1 MTVQFSIIFKCLD
14 WSLYELYD
22 STYFKSHDFDWFLV
36 IDLCRLYALKK
47 WFLRI
52 LSQIYHISIVQNT
65 KNIACNGDNILKE
78 YSQKP
83 LTLAREPT
91 IFHIFLIHHIKCMKR
106 HESHKI
112 VDLLFPDQFPHTT
125 VSFRQQKLFP
135 VFFSNDTRW
144 HQYAE
149 IIDDQM

>member
-22 STYFKSHDFDWFLV
+22 STYFKSHDFDCFLV

-65 KNIACNGDNILKE
+65 KNIACNGDNISKE
-78 YSQKP
+78 HSQKP
-83 LTLAREPT
+83 LTLAREVYLT
-91 IFHIFLIHHIKCMKR
+91 
-106 HESHKI
+106 KI
-112 VDLLFPDQFPHTT
+112 YYVIRTWEQNTFWSINFSFNTWSTQSSRCIVFWQSIAHLCVVYTT
-125 VSFRQQKLFP
+125 VSFRQ
-135 VFFSNDTRW
+135 
-144 HQYAE
+144 
-149 IIDDQM
+149 